1 MSIRVH
7 QMHAILAICFVLA
20 SSVAFSLETPNNDT
34 SQPAT
39 GDTSADDEKELLKI
53 PSVML
58 YGRFDMAET
67 KEGEEKQTSGNIGV
81 LVTKT
86 ESVQLKAK
94 NDAILN
100 DLKEKAGKLVTVEG
114 KMRET
119 NGQAYLLVTRVVIKV
134 QPPSGFRNPRGL

>member
-1 MSIRVH
+1 MLHRVSLIH
-7 QMHAILAICFVLA
+7 FILALCFVLA
-20 SSVAFSLETPNNDT
+20 SSDVFSLEVPSSDT
-34 SQPAT
+34 AQPAAS
-39 GDTSADDEKELLKI
+39 DTTAEDEKELLKI

-58 YGRFDMAET
+58 YGRFDLAET
-67 KEGEEKQTSGNIGV
+67 KEGEEKQTNGNIGV